1 MKTATFGLARV
12 ASGASVLALLALA
25 LGIAPSPVKGLG
37 LDSEAFA
44 ARSDREKKRRVPNVT
59 QTTFQQLSDA
69 QEFIDAAQC
78 QLDAE
83 GKPPPTP
90 EGAEPCEPVTAAQAR
105 GLWNQALAVL
115 SRMEE
120 RSRRYNGNERGQ
132 IHNLLAYVNYE
143 LDDVQKTIYHY
154 EQVLAQVPDITE
166 VVENTT
172 LQQLSKLYFQEGQKY
187 EGDQALPYYR
197 KALEMMEAWLVRSD
211 NPGPEAHFYMAQIY
225 YQMKDF
231 VGAIERLELVVAI
244 ARERNIKVKE
254 SWWTMLQ
261 FLYFEQ
267 ENWPKVIEI
276 LEILV
281 KDYPKRAYWVN
292 LASVYGETDQME
304 KQLWTLEAAHA
315 GDYLDQETDLRTFGG
330 LLLQNEIPNRA
341 AKYLQKGFD
350 DEIIEATVSNLQTLG
365 QAYQIGQDVD
375 KAIPVFE
382 EAAEIAEDG
391 MTYDRL
397 SALYLEKDEF
407 GKCVTAADSALDKGG
422 LKKAVATKITK
433 GICEFNLDRLTAAR
447 RTFVECRREA
457 RQDRLRTEERTAGQ
471 WITYIDS
478 EQRRRAELR
487 GR

>member
-1 MKTATFGLARV
+1 MNSTIRIARLAGVGLA
-12 ASGASVLALLALA
+12 LALA
-25 LGIAPSPVKGLG
+25 LGIAPNPVTSVLG
-37 LDSEAFA
+37 IDSHALA
-44 ARSDREKKRRVPNVT
+44 QSSGREKKRRVPNIT
-59 QTTFQQLSDA
+59 EATFRQLSDA
-69 QEFIDAAQC
+69 QELVDAAQC
-78 QLDAE
+78 QVDAQ
-83 GKPPPTP
+83 GRPPPVV
-90 EGAEPCEPVTAAQAR
+90 EGAEPCRPVTAAEAKI
-105 GLWNQALAVL
+105 LWNEALAAL
-115 SRMEE
+115 TRMEQ

-143 LDDVQKTIYHY
+143 LDDIDKTIYHY

-197 KALEMMEAWLVRSD
+197 KALDMMEQWLVRSD

-231 VGAIERLELVVAI
+231 ANAIARLELVVSI
-244 ARERNIKVKE
+244 ARERNMKVKE

-261 FLYFEQ
+261 FLYFEE

-281 KDYPKRAYWVN
+281 KDYPKRVYWVN
-292 LASVYGETDQME
+292 LASVYGETDQGD

-315 GDYLDQETDLRTFGG
+315 GGYLDQETDLRTFGG
-330 LLLQNEIPNRA
+330 LLLQSEIPNRA
-341 AKYLQKGFD
+341 AKYLQRGFD
-350 DEIIEATVSNLQTLG
+350 DEIIEATVTNLQTLG
-365 QAYQIGQDVD
+365 QAYQLGQDVD

-382 EAAEIAEDG
+382 EAAGLAEDG
-391 MTYDRL
+391 TTYDRL

-407 GKCVTAADSALDKGG
+407 DKCVTAADNALDKGG
-422 LKKAVATKITK
+422 LKKAITTKITK
-433 GICEFNLDRLTAAR
+433 GICQFNLDRLTAAR
-447 RTFVECRREA
+447 KTFVDLRREA
-457 RQDRLRTEERTAGQ
+457 RQGRLRQEERTAGQ

-478 EQRRRAELR
+478 EQKRRAELAR
-487 GR
+487 R